1 MDKIMLGNRIIIALG
16 SNTNPKQNMEAACGA
31 VELLLPAIRWS
42 DAVYTAPEACV
53 NPSFFLNRVGIAYTS
68 LSATELIRHFKQ
80 IERALG
86 RVSESKHLGIIP
98 MDIDLLQWNDDLLKP
113 DDLQRSYIK
122 AGISQLSVI
131 EH

>member
-1 MDKIMLGNRIIIALG
+1 MWGRGTPLARHPLVGCCLYG
-16 SNTNPKQNMEAACGA
+16 SGSLCQ
-31 VELLLPAIRWS
+31 S
-42 DAVYTAPEACV
+42 
-53 NPSFFLNRVGIAYTS
+53 FLNRVGIAYTS

-122 AGISQLSVI
+122 AGISQLSERCV
-131 EH
+131 

>member
-1 MDKIMLGNRIIIALG
+1 MEPWNSSCPVSAGRMLF
-16 SNTNPKQNMEAACGA
+16 
-31 VELLLPAIRWS
+31 IR
-42 DAVYTAPEACV
+42 EACV

-68 LSATELIRHFKQ
+68 LSTTELIRHFKQ

>member
-16 SNTNPKQNMEAACGA
+16 SNTNPKQNMETACGV
-31 VELLLPAIRWS
+31 VELLLPGIRWS

-68 LSATELIRHFKQ
+68 LSTTELIRHFKQ

-86 RVSESKHLGIIP
+86 RVS
-98 MDIDLLQWNDDLLKP
+98 
-113 DDLQRSYIK
+113 K
-122 AGISQLSVI
+122 ANIWALFPWILICFNGMMIC
-131 EH
+131 